1 MIASTTA
8 MARTAL
14 ILVALAWVTGCGGPA
29 TKSSEADSST
39 TQTASPIAPEPP
51 ASSTSSADGANKP
64 AEPALGLAEQ
74 ELGKGLKSYDDGD
87 YKSAARQLQASL
99 NFGLSARADKVKA
112 HKYLA
117 FIHCVSSRV
126 AACRGEFRKALAE
139 DPQFVLEP
147 AEAGHPIWGPA
158 FRTVKAE
165 PAKPAARK

>member
-1 MIASTTA
+1 MIAPIKA
-8 MARTAL
+8 MARTAS

-29 TKSSEADSST
+29 VKSPEADTST
-39 TQTASPIAPEPP
+39 TQTAPPGAPEPS
-51 ASSTSSADGANKP
+51 ASATSNVGAMTKP

-74 ELGKGLKSYDDGD
+74 ELGKGIKSYEDGD
-87 YKSAARQLQASL
+87 YKNAARQLQASL

-117 FIHCVSSRV
+117 FIHCVSSRL
-126 AACRGEFRKALAE
+126 AACRDEFRKAFAE
-139 DPQFVLEP
+139 DPQFDLEP
-147 AEAGHPIWGPA
+147 AEAGHPIWGPV